1 MKTIKK
7 ITHRKTQAERRE
19 STKRALIQAAISCLL
34 EDGYAAVSTRKIS
47 ARAGLS
53 QGALQYYFHGRA
65 AMINA
70 AISDMVRH
78 LAEQVMLDL
87 QGVAAD
93 ELLLAEQLVDQL
105 WAAHNTPFATV
116 IYDIF
121 YAARDDLEVANHIS
135 KTFSDGVIFVHS
147 LTKMLLPELS
157 KHPHF
162 MTWLLLS
169 ETMMRGTI
177 MMSQIPNMRSGFA
190 SWQVVRKQ
198 ILDELNRMHMSL

>member
-1 MKTIKK
+1 
-7 ITHRKTQAERRE
+7 
-19 STKRALIQAAISCLL
+19 
-34 EDGYAAVSTRKIS
+34 
-47 ARAGLS
+47 
-53 QGALQYYFHGRA
+53 
-65 AMINA
+65 MINA

-135 KTFSDGVIFVHS
+135 KTFSDWARLHRS
-147 LTKMLLPELS
+147 TLHLLTARVTTRMWVLTGRFL
-157 KHPHF
+157 F
-162 MTWLLLS
+162 T
-169 ETMMRGTI
+169 
-177 MMSQIPNMRSGFA
+177 
-190 SWQVVRKQ
+190 VV
-198 ILDELNRMHMSL
+198 